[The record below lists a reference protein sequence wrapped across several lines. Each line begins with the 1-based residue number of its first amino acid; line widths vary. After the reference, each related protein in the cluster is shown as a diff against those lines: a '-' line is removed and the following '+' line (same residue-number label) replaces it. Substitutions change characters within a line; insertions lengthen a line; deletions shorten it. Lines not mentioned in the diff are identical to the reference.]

1 LQTTPVAPRTTVP
14 LWLMCF
20 NNQLSL
26 RPLRFSVCQ
35 QAISNL
41 PSHTKTNKTRY
52 TYIINLI
59 TLPDE
64 RAEKIS
70 LGTGYDSTSIL

>member
-1 LQTTPVAPRTTVP
+1 LQTTSVVPRTTVP

-20 NNQLSL
+20 NSQLSL

-41 PSHTKTNKTRY
+41 PPHTKTNKTRY

-59 TLPDE
+59 TLPNE

-70 LGTGYDSTSIL
+70 SGTGYDSTSIL